1 MGIQPLAGPFPLTK
15 PSELQ
20 HLAVWREPL
29 PATSSPRRPQ
39 PRPRPRGKAPAGMSL
54 GRRRGMSGPSPRSLP
69 LGGAVPP
76 ETRKVWARLARGRGL
91 AGSCPWP
98 VGPLSTTG
106 PLPLEDLPGCLQR
119 PLCKHSRRLFPP
131 AAHNAPKPG
140 RKALRGGALSRPLPL
155 SLGARQGVHT
165 PRPRQNHMHTS
176 VPAPCTGREL
186 GGARVCQAAA
196 GLAARVGRG
205 RADLGAHWAS
215 CSPCCPEAAGPKR
228 SWASSPL
235 LVPSL

>member
-1 MGIQPLAGPFPLTK
+1 MGIQPLAGPFPLTR

-20 HLAVWREPL
+20 HLAVWRQPL

-39 PRPRPRGKAPAGMSL
+39 PRPRPRGKAPVGMSL
-54 GRRRGMSGPSPRSLP
+54 GRRPGMSGPSPRSLP

-76 ETRKVWARLARGRGL
+76 EARKVWARLARVRGP

-131 AAHNAPKPG
+131 AAQNAPKSG

-155 SLGARQGVHT
+155 SLRARQGSTLPGQGRTTCTRLFLPPT
-165 PRPRQNHMHTS
+165 PAESSGEPESVRQL
-176 VPAPCTGREL
+176 L
-186 GGARVCQAAA
+186 GWLPVWEGAE
-196 GLAARVGRG
+196 
-205 RADLGAHWAS
+205 
-215 CSPCCPEAAGPKR
+215 PT
-228 SWASSPL
+228 
-235 LVPSL
+235 